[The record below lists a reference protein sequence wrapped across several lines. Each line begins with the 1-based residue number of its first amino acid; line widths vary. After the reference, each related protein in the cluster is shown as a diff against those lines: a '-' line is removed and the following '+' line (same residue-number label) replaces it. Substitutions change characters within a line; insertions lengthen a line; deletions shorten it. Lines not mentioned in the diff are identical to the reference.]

1 MVGSSVSAREE
12 ILACVREALDDVPN
26 AEQPD
31 DVVVPR
37 AYLDTEPGD
46 ILERFVERVA
56 DYGSLVRLVPEA
68 EVSSA
73 VADLAR
79 QFGVDAFAVPADL
92 PPEWV
97 PGGIDTITDADLSP
111 RELDRVGAALTG
123 CALGIAETGTVV
135 LDAGPAQARRALTLV
150 PDVHLC
156 VIDAGQIVDG
166 VPAAFRRLAPALRA
180 RRPLTFVSGP
190 SATSDIELSR
200 VEGVHGPRRFGL
212 VVVRGETKGVAPT
225 GAEPLGRTAPC
236 PSG

>member
-1 MVGSSVSAREE
+1 MVGGAVSAREE
-12 ILACVREALDDVPN
+12 ILARVREALDDVPS
-26 AEQPD
+26 AERPD
-31 DVVVPR
+31 DVSVPC
-37 AYLDTEPGD
+37 AYLDREPGD

-56 DYGSLVRLVPEA
+56 EYGSLVRQVPEA

-79 QFGVDAFAVPADL
+79 QFGVDTFAVPPDL

-97 PGGIDTITDADLSP
+97 PGVVEMIADAELSP

-135 LDAGPAQARRALTLV
+135 LDAGPAQGRRALTLV

-156 VIDAGQIVDG
+156 VIDEEQIVDG
-166 VPAAFRRLAPALRA
+166 VPAAFRRLARAVRA

-212 VVVRGETKGVAPT
+212 VLVRH
-225 GAEPLGRTAPC
+225 
-236 PSG
+236 

>member
-1 MVGSSVSAREE
+1 MVGGAVSAREE
-12 ILACVREALDDVPN
+12 ILARVREALDDVPS
-26 AEQPD
+26 AERPD
-31 DVVVPR
+31 DVSVPR
-37 AYLDTEPGD
+37 AYLDREPGD

-56 DYGSLVRLVPEA
+56 EYGSLVRQVPEA

-79 QFGVDAFAVPADL
+79 QFGVDTFAVPPDL

-97 PGGIDTITDADLSP
+97 PGVVEMIADAELSP

-135 LDAGPAQARRALTLV
+135 LDAGPAQGRRALTLV

-156 VIDAGQIVDG
+156 VIDEEQIVDG
-166 VPAAFRRLAPALRA
+166 VPAAFRRLARAVRA

-212 VVVRGETKGVAPT
+212 VLVRH
-225 GAEPLGRTAPC
+225 
-236 PSG
+236 